1 MYNEG
6 LKINFIRNY
15 TQSINTA
22 NVATT
27 VFTAFAPHEEAWG
40 ADLCTKST
48 EELQPVID
56 EIVGLR
62 SRSQWMSLTILKEY
76 VKWCITMKVPGACDG
91 MLRITAVGLDK
102 VRKQMV
108 TSPLHLQR
116 YLNEVFDPEGDETI
130 DNLYRCYYWM
140 AFSGIREEDTLSI
153 TASDVDFM
161 DMSIRYGENCVP
173 LYRESLPA
181 FRNAVELSGFLYK
194 HPNYAKEIRRDRVPG
209 DTIMRGV
216 RATTKIMSIRSML
229 SHRSADALQ
238 EGRTEQQLSFYRVWM
253 SGLFY
258 RMYER
263 ERAGIPVDF
272 SDAAVDFMSG
282 RTYVV
287 KGRVK
292 LEHKQNKIEK
302 DYMEDYQRWKLAF
315 LM

>member
-1 MYNEG
+1 
-6 LKINFIRNY
+6 
-15 TQSINTA
+15 
-22 NVATT
+22 
-27 VFTAFAPHEEAWG
+27 
-40 ADLCTKST
+40 
-48 EELQPVID
+48 
-56 EIVGLR
+56 
-62 SRSQWMSLTILKEY
+62 
-76 VKWCITMKVPGACDG
+76 
-91 MLRITAVGLDK
+91 
-102 VRKQMV
+102 
-108 TSPLHLQR
+108 
-116 YLNEVFDPEGDETI
+116 
-130 DNLYRCYYWM
+130 M

-181 FRNAVELSGFLYK
+181 FHNAVELPGFLYK

-216 RATTKIMSIRSML
+216 RATTKTMSIRSML
-229 SHRSADALQ
+229 SHRSAAALQ
-238 EGRTEQQLSFYRVWM
+238 DGKTKQQLSFYRVWM

>member
-1 MYNEG
+1 MCRVPVWG
-6 LKINFIRNY
+6 C
-15 TQSINTA
+15 
-22 NVATT
+22 
-27 VFTAFAPHEEAWG
+27 FA
-40 ADLCTKST
+40 S
-48 EELQPVID
+48 Q
-56 EIVGLR
+56 R
-62 SRSQWMSLTILKEY
+62 S
-76 VKWCITMKVPGACDG
+76 V
-91 MLRITAVGLDK
+91 LDK

-181 FRNAVELSGFLYK
+181 FHNAVELPGFLYK

-216 RATTKIMSIRSML
+216 RATTKTMSIRSML
-229 SHRSADALQ
+229 SHRSAAALQ
-238 EGRTEQQLSFYRVWM
+238 DGKTKQQLSFYRVWM

-282 RTYVV
+282 GHMLSKAGSSWSTN
-287 KGRVK
+287 KTK
-292 LEHKQNKIEK
+292 LKKTI
-302 DYMEDYQRWKLAF
+302 WKTTSVGSWLS
-315 LM
+315 